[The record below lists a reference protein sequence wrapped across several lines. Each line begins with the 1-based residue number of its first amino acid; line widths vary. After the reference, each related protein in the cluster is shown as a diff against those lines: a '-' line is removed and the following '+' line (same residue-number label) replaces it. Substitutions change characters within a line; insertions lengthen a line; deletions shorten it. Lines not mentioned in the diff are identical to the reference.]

1 MPTAVNGAWLC
12 RIWAEFDPALYHV
25 HPLPQ
30 PALPA
35 GKSHF
40 PKARSRLDLP
50 ADRGHLYALSAVAA
64 VGLGWHG
71 GVDCPLDRARVR
83 PGAGFVCTPP
93 PGVAGSPDCF
103 GDGWGVEV

>member
-35 GKSHF
+35 GKAHF
-40 PKARSRLDLP
+40 PKARSRIDLP
-50 ADRGHLYALSAVAA
+50 ADRGHLYALYAVA
-64 VGLGWHG
+64 VMGFGWHG
-71 GVDCPLDRARVR
+71 NVDCHLDHGCVR
-83 PGAGFVCTPP
+83 SVAGFIRSEEHTSELQSRGHLV
-93 PGVAGSPDCF
+93 
-103 GDGWGVEV
+103 